1 MVWTSPVSVTDGSG
15 PGASRSPMVQAFP
28 YDEHTTYLL
37 TRNTSQRCYFLRP
50 SKELKEAILYCIA
63 DAQAQHPVQIHAFC
77 VMSNHIH
84 VVLTDPDGTAPLFV
98 QAMNQNIARYVN
110 CSLGRFGAMWEG
122 GARPNYCVLPEQG
135 DALDK
140 VLYTLTN
147 PVKAG
152 LVSEHHL
159 WPGAISNVAQ
169 ITKGRITT
177 KRPRKFFAKTDDP
190 TLLTRELIL
199 TQAPGPVVMS
209 PEDYGR
215 YLARRVEEVE
225 DAIAADRDAKGLRW
239 LGRKECLK
247 LNPFDAPTTP
257 WKRFTRNPKVSS
269 KHEEARNAWILR
281 LKRFIVPYDGAKR
294 AFRAGSRDAPF
305 PQGTFAMR
313 VYWGVSIEPQL

>member
-1 MVWTSPVSVTDGSG
+1 
-15 PGASRSPMVQAFP
+15 MVQAFP
-28 YDEHTTYLL
+28 YDEFTTYLL

-84 VVLTDPDGTAPLFV
+84 VVLTDPNGTAPLFV
-98 QAMNQNIARYVN
+98 QTMNQNVARYVN

-122 GARPNYCVLPEQG
+122 SARPNYCVLPEQG

-140 VLYTLTN
+140 IVYTLTN

-159 WPGAISNVAQ
+159 WPGAISSVAQ
-169 ITKGRITT
+169 ITKGCITT
-177 KRPRKFFAKTDDP
+177 KRPKKFFAKTDDP
-190 TLLTRELIL
+190 ALLTRELVL
-199 TQAPGPVVMS
+199 TQAPGQVMMS

-215 YLARRVEEVE
+215 YLSRRVEETE
-225 DAIAADRDAKGLRW
+225 DAIATGREAKGFRW

-247 LNPFDAPTTP
+247 INPFDAPTEP
-257 WKRFTRNPKVSS
+257 WKRFTRTPKVSS
-269 KHEEARNAWILR
+269 KHEEARNAWIAR
-281 LKRFIVPYDGAKR
+281 LKRFIVPYDGARKE
-294 AFRAGSRDAPF
+294 FRAGNRDAPF
-305 PQGTFAMR
+305 PLGTFAMR
-313 VYWGVSIEPQL
+313 LYWGVLIDPQL